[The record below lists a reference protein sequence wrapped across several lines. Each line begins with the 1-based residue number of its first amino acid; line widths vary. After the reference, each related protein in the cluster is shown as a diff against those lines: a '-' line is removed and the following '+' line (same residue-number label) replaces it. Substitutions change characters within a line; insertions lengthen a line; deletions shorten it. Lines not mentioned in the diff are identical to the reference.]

1 VSDISAGDPAIVKAL
16 LLPELVGEVEP
27 VCNGTRDANAFALS
41 MPIPA
46 IASRLEIRVRMEKVP
61 PIEN

>member
-1 VSDISAGDPAIVKAL
+1 MVKAL
-16 LLPELVGEVEP
+16 LPPEFSGEVGP
-27 VCNGTRDANAFALS
+27 VGSGSRDANAFALI

-61 PIEN
+61 PKEN